1 MQGCNLIPRVLV
13 DLSEALDAGLRRR
26 VVADGCRSSSHTRA
40 HQEVLAARSKAQVPA
55 ENVGE
60 VWELYLA

>member
-1 MQGCNLIPRVLV
+1 M
-13 DLSEALDAGLRRR
+13 DLSEAPSGRLDAGLRRR